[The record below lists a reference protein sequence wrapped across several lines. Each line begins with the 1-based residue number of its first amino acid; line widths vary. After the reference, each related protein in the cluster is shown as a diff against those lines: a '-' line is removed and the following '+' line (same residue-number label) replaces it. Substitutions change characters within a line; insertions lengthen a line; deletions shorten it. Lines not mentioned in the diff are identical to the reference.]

1 MHHPKPF
8 DLRPDEEEAH
18 YIYMKMFLARLR
30 RSKSMCHLVFDKGT
44 YGARHFPVFRKAEN

>member
-18 YIYMKMFLARLR
+18 YIYMKMFLP
-30 RSKSMCHLVFDKGT
+30 SIETEQIHV
-44 YGARHFPVFRKAEN
+44 